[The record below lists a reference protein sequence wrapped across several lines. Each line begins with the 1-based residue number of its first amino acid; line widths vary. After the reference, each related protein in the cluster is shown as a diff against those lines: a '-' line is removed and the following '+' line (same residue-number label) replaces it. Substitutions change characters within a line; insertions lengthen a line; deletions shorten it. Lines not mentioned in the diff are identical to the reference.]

1 MQSSFSAYLK
11 GEVAQRGGGGGVG
24 GGGGGLVQAMTNLL
38 FVFNIYVYTA

>member
-24 GGGGGLVQAMTNLL
+24 GRGGLVQAMTNLL
-38 FVFNIYVYTA
+38 FVFNICVYTA